1 MVSAIVCAYNEERT
15 VKPILEVLLSHPKID
30 EVIAVDDGSTDRTG
44 KVVDSIK
51 SDKLI
56 KIHHRKNLGKGAA
69 IANGI
74 SRASGK
80 FILFTDSDL
89 LNFHAAH
96 IDLLLAP
103 LDIDPS
109 AMVIG
114 VPEVGSIF
122 EQNFRTILKSFG
134 GERATQRAPLLPL
147 IERIRTSGYGVEA
160 ILNFNHIHR
169 GQQMLYVPLPRL
181 IHRTK
186 PQKHALYKYLDLYI
200 KENRQVLRQ
209 YFDPEN
215 KAWEALFKMVIKKL
229 GI

>member
-1 MVSAIVCAYNEERT
+1 MVTAIVCAYNEERT
-15 VKPILEVLLSHPKID
+15 IKPILTVLLSHPKID

-44 KVVDSIK
+44 EIIDSIN
-51 SDKLI
+51 SDKLV
-56 KIHHRKNLGKGAA
+56 KIHHPKNLGKGAA

-74 SRASGK
+74 LRAKGK
-80 FILFTDSDL
+80 FVLFTDSDL

-134 GERATQRAPLLPL
+134 GERAIQRAPLLPL
-147 IERIRTSGYGVEA
+147 VKRIRTSGYGVEV

-169 GQQMLYVPLPRL
+169 GRQMLYVPLPRL

-200 KENRQVLRQ
+200 KENKQVLQQ

-215 KAWEALFKMVIKKL
+215 KVLKSFFKMIIKKL
-229 GI
+229 GV